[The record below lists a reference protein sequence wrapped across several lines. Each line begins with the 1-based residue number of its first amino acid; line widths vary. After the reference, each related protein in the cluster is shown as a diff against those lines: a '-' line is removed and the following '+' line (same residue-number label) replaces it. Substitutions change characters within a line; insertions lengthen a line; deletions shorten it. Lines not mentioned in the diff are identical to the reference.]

1 MKSNGKNIKKGNV
14 KKKRRV
20 KRKRR
25 YKAVNLYILCS
36 VMALVAIG
44 IIMVFSASLF
54 MMPYINIK
62 MFFIS

>member
-36 VMALVAIG
+36 VMAL
-44 IIMVFSASLF
+44 FLR
-54 MMPYINIK
+54 
-62 MFFIS
+62 

>member
-36 VMALVAIG
+36 VMAL
-44 IIMVFSASLF
+44 SL
-54 MMPYINIK
+54 IHI
-62 MFFIS
+62 